1 VWDDS
6 DMTPTGV
13 GGRCL
18 NPWQAS
24 KRLKDGRGTLQEV
37 VVPLSHDAH
46 LSGDPSSLAAVHR
59 AWSYSGISL
68 APVRTKL
75 SACCAHG
82 MLA

>member
-1 VWDDS
+1 MWDDS

-37 VVPLSHDAH
+37 VVPLSHDTH
-46 LSGDPSSLAAVHR
+46 LSGDL
-59 AWSYSGISL
+59 GIL
-68 APVRTKL
+68 LPRTALKKV
-75 SACCAHG
+75 
-82 MLA
+82 

>member
-1 VWDDS
+1 MSQRCAREGGVWDDS

-37 VVPLSHDAH
+37 VVPLSHDTH
-46 LSGDPSSLAAVHR
+46 LSGEPGSLAAVHR
-59 AWSYSGISL
+59 G
-68 APVRTKL
+68 
-75 SACCAHG
+75 
-82 MLA
+82 